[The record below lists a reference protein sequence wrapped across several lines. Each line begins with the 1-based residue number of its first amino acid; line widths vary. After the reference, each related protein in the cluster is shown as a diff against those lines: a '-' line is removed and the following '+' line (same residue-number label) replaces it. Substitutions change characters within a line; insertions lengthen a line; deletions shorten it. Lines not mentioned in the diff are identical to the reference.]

1 MVSALIAAV
10 VLSPPPSGLARLEGA
25 YSGPMDFRDDKLGI
39 DRSFPVAVTVTT
51 DAKKREAQLR
61 WIFYYEP
68 GKSSESREKLTVATD
83 GKSLTSTSD
92 EKLEFTL
99 SNWLRFEQG
108 KSNWFEISRSYDVE
122 GRSCTFRR
130 RFTLTETAL
139 ISEKWLKYDAD
150 PEYRSHKMTLKRLP
164 PKR

>member
-25 YSGPMDFRDDKLGI
+25 YSGPMDFRDDKLGK
-39 DRSFPVAVTVTT
+39 DRSFPVDLTVTM
-51 DAKKREAQLR
+51 DAKTGETLLR
-61 WIFYYEP
+61 WTFHYAP
-68 GKSSESREKLTVATD
+68 GKRSESREKLKVATD
-83 GKSLTSTSD
+83 IKSLTSTSD

-99 SNWLRFEQG
+99 SNWNLFEQG
-108 KSNWFEISRSYDVE
+108 KSNWFEIARSYDVE
-122 GRSCTFRR
+122 GRNCTFRR

-139 ISEKWLKYDAD
+139 ISEKWLKYDSD
-150 PEYRSHKMTLKRLP
+150 PEYRSHKMTLNRLA